1 MVIYG
6 SLGLDKLSQ
15 ESCCSV
21 YWTACQTKTLSLLTL
36 LLYNIQFLSK
46 ILSNLCFY
54 SIFHFVDITHS
65 CILLYPCT
73 LPVRLV
79 LAKHEDGQSEQ

>member
-36 LLYNIQFLSK
+36 LLYNIKFFSK

-54 SIFHFVDITHS
+54 SVFHFVDITHYT
-65 CILLYPCT
+65 LLYT
-73 LPVRLV
+73 LISMH
-79 LAKHEDGQSEQ
+79 LAGTSGSREA